1 MVLIPRKLGQQI
13 EHFLNRREYLAIIGP
28 RQSGKTTFIKMLK
41 EHLINQQIAAEQNI
55 HYLTF
60 EDRKLLH
67 SFQQDPVAFVRSY
80 VLPAD
85 KLTVLMIDE
94 FQYAAGG
101 GQKLKLVYDTME
113 KVKIVITGS
122 SSLEIKA
129 KVGKFMVG
137 RLLTFQLFP
146 FDFQEYLLAC
156 DKRLARVSSE
166 RQEIVYQ
173 YLRGLNNRWPVQGI
187 DPCAEQLTPLF
198 ENYATFG
205 GYPAVVLAETEL
217 EKQKLLND
225 IYDNYIL
232 RDIKGLLELAT
243 EDQLYQLT
251 RVLATQ
257 IGNLINYQNLGQS
270 TDLNYR
276 NLKKHLRI
284 LQETFVVKLLT
295 PYFTNKQKELSKNPK
310 VFFEDLGFR
319 NSLLKSFQLLEQKA
333 ERGALIENVIYLQLK
348 RALAE
353 EAEINFWRTKAGAE
367 VDFVIQERGEIIP
380 VEVKYSSFDQPKIS
394 RSLAA
399 LINNF
404 KPARALVVNKNY
416 FGQKTVNNCAV
427 SFVPVY
433 YV

>member
-1 MVLIPRKLGQQI
+1 MALIQRKLKQQI
-13 EHFLNRREYLAIIGP
+13 ARFLNRKEYIAIIGP
-28 RQSGKTTFIKMLK
+28 RQAGKTTFLKMLK
-41 EHLINQQIAAEQNI
+41 EYLVESQGVASPNV

-67 SFQQDPVAFVRSY
+67 SFRQDPIAFVRSY
-80 VLPAD
+80 AGQDNKPAII
-85 KLTVLMIDE
+85 MIDE
-94 FQYAAGG
+94 FQYAASG
-101 GQKLKLVYDTME
+101 GQKLKLIYDTME
-113 KVKIVITGS
+113 NVKIILTGS

-137 RLLTFQLFP
+137 RLLTFHLFP

-156 DKRLARVSSE
+156 DERLAGVLSE
-166 RQEIVYQ
+166 KQKAIYN
-173 YLRGLNNRWPVQGI
+173 YLRGLENKLSDAGA
-187 DPCAEQLTPLF
+187 DPFAKQLLPFF

-205 GYPAVVLAETEL
+205 GYPAVVMAETET

-257 IGNLINYQNLGQS
+257 IGNLLNYQNLGKIA
-270 TDLNYR
+270 DLDYR

-284 LQETFVVKLLT
+284 LQETFVIRLLI

-319 NSLLKSFQLLEQKA
+319 NSLLKSFQPLDQKTEGGATIGNVVYLL
-333 ERGALIENVIYLQLK
+333 LK
-348 RALAE
+348 RALTE
-353 EAEINFWRTKAGAE
+353 EAELNFWRTKAGAE
-367 VDFVIQERGEIIP
+367 VDFVMQERGEIIP
-380 VEVKYSSFDQPKIS
+380 IEVKYSRYDQPQIS

-399 LINNF
+399 FINNF
-404 KPARALVVNKNY
+404 KPPRALVVNKNY
-416 FGQKTVNNCAV
+416 FGRKVFINCEVA
-427 SFVPVY
+427 FAPAY
-433 YV
+433 YL